1 MDPTGAATVKPI
13 LVLYAT
19 REGHCRLLAEHIA
32 ARLRDHGQAAYVVDA
47 KQVKRPFQL
56 SGYSGALLI
65 SPVHA
70 TLHAHELEQF
80 LRDYAF
86 ELGRMP
92 SLVLSVSLSQAGLQL
107 GSVTDAQ
114 RAKAQRDVS
123 LLIDKLAQRTGWPPA
138 KVVPVARCL
147 AYTRY
152 GFFKR
157 LILRRIARASGGS
170 TDTSRDHVYTD
181 FAALDRCVDAF
192 VAALRMPT
200 AQAAAA
206 PLSAAP

>member
-1 MDPTGAATVKPI
+1 MKPI

-47 KQVKRPFQL
+47 KQVKRPFQF

-70 TLHAHELEQF
+70 TVHAHELEQF

-107 GSVTDAQ
+107 DSVTDAQ

-123 LLIDKLAQRTGWPPA
+123 LLIDKLAQNM
-138 KVVPVARCL
+138 
-147 AYTRY
+147 
-152 GFFKR
+152 
-157 LILRRIARASGGS
+157 SG
-170 TDTSRDHVYTD
+170 
-181 FAALDRCVDAF
+181 
-192 VAALRMPT
+192 
-200 AQAAAA
+200 
-206 PLSAAP
+206 